1 MITKDALTQANL
13 LPVSLSLKRG
23 LLRLRRLTAPSAL
36 PVIILRLISA
46 SRRLRRRRVLNF
58 SCNDSKDRRQTG
70 RQLRPALSPCSASE
84 PPRPGSASSPAGRIR
99 AGGAAEGHGAQLA
112 VWLILAA
119 LFVAA
124 SVLRGWRPLGG
135 GLDLGALRA
144 RLSAA
149 LGRCRD
155 KTDDWIT
162 LDRRVEL
169 DERCVY

>member
-36 PVIILRLISA
+36 PAPDQR
-46 SRRLRRRRVLNF
+46 RRRRVLNF
-58 SCNDSKDRRQTG
+58 ACNDSKDRRQTG

>member
-1 MITKDALTQANL
+1 M
-13 LPVSLSLKRG
+13 
-23 LLRLRRLTAPSAL
+23 
-36 PVIILRLISA
+36 
-46 SRRLRRRRVLNF
+46 
-58 SCNDSKDRRQTG
+58 
-70 RQLRPALSPCSASE
+70 RPALSPCSASE

-124 SVLRGWRPLGG
+124 SVLRGWRPLAG

>member
-1 MITKDALTQANL
+1 
-13 LPVSLSLKRG
+13 
-23 LLRLRRLTAPSAL
+23 
-36 PVIILRLISA
+36 
-46 SRRLRRRRVLNF
+46 
-58 SCNDSKDRRQTG
+58 
-70 RQLRPALSPCSASE
+70 
-84 PPRPGSASSPAGRIR
+84 
-99 AGGAAEGHGAQLA
+99 
-112 VWLILAA
+112 
-119 LFVAA
+119 VAA
-124 SVLRGWRPLGG
+124 SVLRGWRPLGGGLGG

>member
-1 MITKDALTQANL
+1 M
-13 LPVSLSLKRG
+13 
-23 LLRLRRLTAPSAL
+23 
-36 PVIILRLISA
+36 
-46 SRRLRRRRVLNF
+46 
-58 SCNDSKDRRQTG
+58 
-70 RQLRPALSPCSASE
+70 
-84 PPRPGSASSPAGRIR
+84 SPAGRIR

-162 LDRRVEL
+162 PDRRVEL